1 MTDTLAQSESPA
13 AAPLSAPAA
22 LPDNSPSRRW
32 ILASIWLV
40 VLLGVPLWWNTT
52 ALERRP
58 LPEQR
63 IQAWNSDWQTRL
75 PSLLASDTSGMLKA
89 ANRHSAVKVP
99 CADQGESPDML
110 PIDEADGR
118 AVKFSPRYKLAFTLL
133 NEDSAAGGAVLAW
146 DAQSLLTGV
155 CQNATLQKI
164 AAF

>member
-1 MTDTLAQSESPA
+1 MADTLAQTDPPA

-22 LPDNSPSRRW
+22 LPDNSSSRRW
-32 ILASIWLV
+32 ILASIWAV
-40 VLLGVPLWWNTT
+40 VLFGVPLWWNTT

-75 PSLLASDTSGMLKA
+75 PSLLPSDSSGMLKRLQSVTPPPKSLA
-89 ANRHSAVKVP
+89 LTKEKNLPYMR
-99 CADQGESPDML
+99 

-155 CQNATLQKI
+155 SSHRDFT
-164 AAF
+164 